1 MQSQKML
8 KYCRYNFGVRML
20 THQQLDSM
28 GHKNIYYYKKSEKK
42 NRKQKKST
50 LDIVPSIPRPEVEL
64 MIISLCVLIG
74 TLAFIV

>member
-1 MQSQKML
+1 
-8 KYCRYNFGVRML
+8 ML

-28 GHKNIYYYKKSEKK
+28 GHKNIYYYNKSEK

-50 LDIVPSIPRPEVEL
+50 LDRVPSTPRPKVGL

-74 TLAFIV
+74 TLSVIV